1 MSAAGY
7 EPGSVFRSFTEGVD
21 ATQRW
26 RRNRQ
31 NEEANDIILRSAKD
45 AEGAHRLDMEETG
58 SIPSEWGLKNPWI
71 DKFLNFAKGLGPGKM
86 TRPPRG
92 SVSVSDVADEPSAYE
107 TADYGLT
114 PGQAAGPSA
123 YETADYSLFAD
134 GGRPRS
140 ALRGYADG
148 EMIDDEE
155 VKKRAAENRARKPGS
170 VENATETV
178 KKPIKGAQSNPV
190 GGNVSTQG
198 EGRVGGPTRK
208 HMARRALDRGASSTA
223 GKAGVAGAL
232 GATALT
238 VAGTPTEQYR
248 ERFGMELG
256 PGEDATFMGDL
267 GVRTLGAA
275 SDLGNVMTFGLAGR
289 GYRDLQ
295 RGSAAPAATA
305 TPAPATPAA
314 TPAAAGGPASGGSM
328 SAGGRRAIS
337 PDAQPADMMDVSKIQ
352 MSDVGPESIP
362 DFRTRDWSDFRE
374 KALQGLVARGMPLAQ
389 AAEEV
394 DTQTMRMQQKGFNH
408 FAMQGAALLRAGNT
422 KGAMAA
428 IKAAYQMFPSGDDV
442 NLGVHNGQVFGITI
456 DEETGKP
463 TGQPIAI
470 TPESILGLVDQA
482 NKPGAWNEYAKD
494 QRDFQFTVKKYM
506 EVDRPLAGA
515 QGSALLTNA
524 SANMLNANSNAN
536 ESAAKA
542 DYYRMGGSGGGGG
555 GGGGADFRNSERVYR
570 DRLEMLAMNNPQA
583 ADEIGAQMSELKRRN
598 PGVPDNVIIK
608 YAMDRAGYGGE
619 E

>member
-7 EPGSVFRSFTEGVD
+7 TPGSAFNSFIDGMD
-21 ATQRW
+21 ASQRW

-31 NEEANDIILRSAKD
+31 IEEGTDIAIRGMKD
-45 AEGAHRLDMEETG
+45 AEGAHRTEMEDLGLE
-58 SIPSEWGLKNPWI
+58 PSAWGLKNPWI
-71 DKFLNFAKGLGPGKM
+71 DRFFSFVKGRGPGKM
-86 TRPPRG
+86 TRPRAG
-92 SVSVSDVADEPSAYE
+92 RVTVSDMEDPSFDGMAPE
-107 TADYGLT
+107 EIYG
-114 PGQAAGPSA
+114 GAAPSLPEEEM
-123 YETADYSLFAD
+123 YAD

-155 VKKRAAENRARKPGS
+155 AKKRAAENRARKPGS

-178 KKPIKGAQSNPV
+178 KKPVKGAQSNPV

-208 HMARRALDRGASSTA
+208 HMARRALDRGASSAA
-223 GKAGVAGAL
+223 GKAGIAGML
-232 GATALT
+232 GMTALD
-238 VAGTPTEQYR
+238 VANTPTEQYR

-256 PGEDATFMGDL
+256 PGEDPTLMGDM
-267 GVRTLGAA
+267 GVRALGAA
-275 SDLGNVMTFGLAGR
+275 SDLGSVLTFGAADR
-289 GYRDLQ
+289 FYRDKQ
-295 RGSAAPAATA
+295 RGTQAPAATG

-442 NLGVHNGQVFGITI
+442 QLGTYNGQIYGVTI
-456 DEETGKP
+456 DEETGEP

-494 QRDFQFTVKKYM
+494 QRDFALTVKRYM
-506 EVDRPLAGA
+506 EMEKPLAEA

-524 SANMLNANSNAN
+524 SANMMNASANAN

-542 DYYRMGGSGGGGG
+542 DYYRMGGSGGGASS
-555 GGGGADFRNSERVYR
+555 GADFRNSENVYR
-570 DRLEMLAMNNPQA
+570 RRLELLSMTDPQA
-583 ADEIGAQMSELKRRN
+583 ADEIAANMSELKRRN
-598 PGVPDNVIIK
+598 PGVPDNVVIK
-608 YAMDRAGYGGE
+608 YAMERAGYGGE